1 MADQETSRED
11 KKLPASEKRLREA
24 REEGQVAR
32 SRDFGH
38 AVLFG
43 LTGLTMV
50 LFAGYLGSH
59 SVDLVRRGLRFDRT
73 ISFSTEALAGWLGEL
88 GVLALS
94 VSLPIGVAGIVA
106 AIVAAVV
113 PGGLAWTGKP
123 LGPKWEKLSPLAGL
137 KRIFSRD
144 HLVDSIRLSL
154 LVLGLTLVAGAYVW
168 WEGTTF
174 AALLAMAPEHAV
186 RLAPGL
192 VVQGAGWL
200 LLMLVLVAT
209 VDVPMQ
215 WFRHRTNLK
224 MTLEQ
229 ARREHKETEGDPHVK
244 AQRRQR
250 QREISSGRM
259 MALVPTADVVV
270 TNPTHYAVALKYD
283 EAAGGAPRVIAKGV
297 DHVAARIREVAM
309 EAGVPLLEA
318 PPLAR
323 ALHAHVELDAEIP
336 AALYNAVAQ
345 VLAYVYQLR
354 AAAGRRA
361 PAAPTDL
368 PVPPELDPQTGA
380 TPEGGRA

>member
-1 MADQETSRED
+1 MADQEQSRED

-32 SRDFGH
+32 SRDLGH

-50 LFAGYLGSH
+50 LFAGHLGSS
-59 SVDLVRRGLRFDRT
+59 SVELVGRGLRFDRT
-73 ISFSTEALAGWLGEL
+73 LSFSSEALADWMGGLGM
-88 GVLALS
+88 LALS
-94 VSLPIGVAGIVA
+94 ICLPIGVAGIVA
-106 AIVAAVV
+106 AVVAAAV
-113 PGGLAWTGKP
+113 PGGFAWTGKT
-123 LGPKWEKLSPLAGL
+123 LGPKWSKISPLAGL

-154 LVLGLTLVAGAYVW
+154 LVLGLALIAAAYVW
-168 WEGTTF
+168 WQGGTF

-186 RLAPGL
+186 RIAPGL
-192 VVQGAGWL
+192 VIQGAGWL
-200 LLMLVLVAT
+200 LLLLIVIAT

-224 MTLEQ
+224 MTFEQ

-250 QREISSGRM
+250 QREMSTGRM
-259 MALVPTADVVV
+259 MARVPEADVVV

-283 EAAGGAPRVIAKGV
+283 EAAAGAPRVVAKGA
-297 DHVAARIREVAM
+297 DHVAARIREIAI
-309 EAGVPLLEA
+309 ESGVPMLEA

-323 ALHAHVELDAEIP
+323 ALYSHVEVDAEIP

-368 PVPPELDPQTGA
+368 PVPAELDPQSGMA
-380 TPEGGRA
+380 DEGGRS

>member
-1 MADQETSRED
+1 MADQENSRED

-50 LFAGYLGSH
+50 LFAGYLGSN
-59 SVDLVRRGLRFDRT
+59 SLALVSRGLRFDRSL
-73 ISFSTEALAGWLGEL
+73 SFSTEALAGWLGEL
-88 GVLALS
+88 GGLALS
-94 VSLPIGVAGIVA
+94 ICLPIGVAGIVA
-106 AIVAAVV
+106 AVVAAAV
-113 PGGLAWTGKP
+113 PGGFAWTGKT
-123 LGPKWEKLSPLAGL
+123 LGPKWSKISPLAGL

-144 HLVDSIRLSL
+144 HLVDSIRLSV
-154 LVLGLTLVAGAYVW
+154 LVIGLALVAGAYVW
-168 WEGTTF
+168 WQGGAF

-186 RLAPGL
+186 RLAPRL

-200 LLMLVLVAT
+200 LLLLVFVAL

-229 ARREHKETEGDPHVK
+229 ARKEHKETEGDPHVK

-250 QREISSGRM
+250 QREMSAGRM
-259 MALVPTADVVV
+259 MTRVPMADVVV

-283 EAAGGAPRVIAKGV
+283 EAATGAPRVVAKGA
-297 DHVAARIREVAM
+297 DHVAARIRELAA
-309 EAGVPLLEA
+309 ESGVPMLEA

-323 ALHAHVELDAEIP
+323 ALYAHVDVDAEIP
-336 AALYNAVAQ
+336 ATLYNAVAQ

-354 AAAGRRA
+354 AAVGQRA

-368 PVPPELDPQTGA
+368 PVPAELDPQSTSA
-380 TPEGGRA
+380 REGGRP

>member
-43 LTGLTMV
+43 LTGLTMA
-50 LFAGYLGSH
+50 LFAGYLGSN
-59 SVDLVRRGLRFDRT
+59 SVELVRRGLRFDR
-73 ISFSTEALAGWLGEL
+73 SLSHSSEALAGWLGEL
-88 GVLALS
+88 GGLALS
-94 VSLPIGVAGIVA
+94 VCLPIGVAGIVA
-106 AIVAAVV
+106 AVVAAAV
-113 PGGLAWTGKP
+113 PGGFAWTGKT
-123 LGPKWEKLSPLAGL
+123 LGPKWEKISPLAGL

-144 HLVDSIRLSL
+144 HLVDSIRLSV
-154 LVLGLTLVAGAYVW
+154 LVIGLALVAGAYVW
-168 WEGTTF
+168 WQGGAF

-200 LLMLVLVAT
+200 LLLLVFVAL

-229 ARREHKETEGDPHVK
+229 ARKEHKETEGDPHVK

-250 QREISSGRM
+250 QREMSAGRM
-259 MALVPTADVVV
+259 MTRVPMADVVV
-270 TNPTHYAVALKYD
+270 TNPTPYAVALKYD
-283 EAAGGAPRVIAKGV
+283 EAATGAPRVVAKGA
-297 DHVAARIREVAM
+297 DHVAARIRELAA
-309 EAGVPLLEA
+309 ESGVPMLEA

-323 ALHAHVELDAEIP
+323 ALYAHVDVDAEIP
-336 AALYNAVAQ
+336 ATLYNAVAQ

-354 AAAGRRA
+354 AAVGQRA

-368 PVPPELDPQTGA
+368 PVPAELDPQSTSA
-380 TPEGGRA
+380 REGGRP

>member
-1 MADQETSRED
+1 MADQENSRED

-50 LFAGYLGSH
+50 LFAGYLGTN
-59 SVDLVRRGLRFDRT
+59 SVALVSRGLRFDRSL
-73 ISFSTEALAGWLGEL
+73 SFSSEALAAWLGEL
-88 GVLALS
+88 GALALS
-94 VSLPIGVAGIVA
+94 ICLPIGVAGVI
-106 AIVAAVV
+106 AAVV
-113 PGGLAWTGKP
+113 AAAVPGGFAWTGKT
-123 LGPKWEKLSPLAGL
+123 LGPKWSKISPLAGL

-154 LVLGLTLVAGAYVW
+154 LVLGLATVAGAYVW
-168 WEGTTF
+168 WQGGAF
-174 AALLAMAPEHAV
+174 AALLTMAPEHAV

-192 VVQGAGWL
+192 VIQGAGWL

-209 VDVPMQ
+209 IDVPMQ

-229 ARREHKETEGDPHVK
+229 ARKEHKETEGDPHIK

-250 QREISSGRM
+250 QREMSNGRM
-259 MALVPTADVVV
+259 MTRVPAADVVV

-283 EAAGGAPRVIAKGV
+283 EVAGGAPRVVAKGA
-297 DHVAARIREVAM
+297 DHVAARIREIAT
-309 EAGVPLLEA
+309 ESGVPMLEA

-323 ALHAHVELDAEIP
+323 ALYAHVDIDAEIP
-336 AALYNAVAQ
+336 ATLYNAVAQ

-354 AAAGRRA
+354 TAAGRRA

-368 PVPPELDPQTGA
+368 PVPAELDPQSGEA
-380 TPEGGRA
+380 DEGGRQ

>member
-1 MADQETSRED
+1 MADQDNSRED

-50 LFAGYLGSH
+50 VFAGYLGSNG
-59 SVDLVRRGLRFDRT
+59 VELVRRGLRFDRT
-73 ISFSTEALAGWLGEL
+73 LSFSSDALAGWMGEL
-88 GVLALS
+88 GGLALS
-94 VSLPIGVAGIVA
+94 VCLPIGVAGVL
-106 AIVAAVV
+106 AAVV
-113 PGGLAWTGKP
+113 AAAVPGGFAWTGKT
-123 LGPKWEKLSPLAGL
+123 LGPKWEKISPLAGL

-154 LVLGLTLVAGAYVW
+154 LVLGLALIAGAYVW
-168 WEGTTF
+168 WKGSTF

-192 VVQGAGWL
+192 VIEGAGWL
-200 LLMLVLVAT
+200 LLMLVVVAS

-215 WFRHRTNLK
+215 WFRHRGNLK

-229 ARREHKETEGDPHVK
+229 ARKEHKETEGDPQIK

-250 QREISSGRM
+250 QREMSSGRM
-259 MALVPTADVVV
+259 MARVPGADVVV

-283 EAAGGAPRVIAKGV
+283 ETAGGAPRVVAKGAG
-297 DHVAARIREVAM
+297 HIAARIRAIAVES
-309 EAGVPLLEA
+309 GVPMLEA

-323 ALHAHVELDAEIP
+323 ALHAHVDIDAEIP

-368 PVPPELDPQTGA
+368 PVPAELDPQSDPA
-380 TPEGGRA
+380 RDGGRP

>member
-1 MADQETSRED
+1 MADQENSRED

-50 LFAGYLGSH
+50 LFAGYLGNNSLA
-59 SVDLVRRGLRFDRT
+59 LVSRGLRFDRSL
-73 ISFSTEALAGWLGEL
+73 SFSTEALAGWLGEL
-88 GVLALS
+88 GGLALS
-94 VSLPIGVAGIVA
+94 ICLPIGVAGIVA
-106 AIVAAVV
+106 AVVAAAV
-113 PGGLAWTGKP
+113 PGGFAWTGKT
-123 LGPKWEKLSPLAGL
+123 LGPKWSKISPLAGL

-144 HLVDSIRLSL
+144 HLVDSIRLSV
-154 LVLGLTLVAGAYVW
+154 LVIGLALVAGAYVW
-168 WEGTTF
+168 WQGGAF

-200 LLMLVLVAT
+200 LLLLVFVAL

-224 MTLEQ
+224 MTFEQ
-229 ARREHKETEGDPHVK
+229 ARKEHKETEGDPHVK

-250 QREISSGRM
+250 QREMSAGRM
-259 MALVPTADVVV
+259 MTQVPMADVVV

-283 EAAGGAPRVIAKGV
+283 EAATGAPRVVAKGA
-297 DHVAARIREVAM
+297 DHVAARIRELAA
-309 EAGVPLLEA
+309 ESGVPMLEA

-323 ALHAHVELDAEIP
+323 ALYAHVDVDAEIP
-336 AALYNAVAQ
+336 ATLYNAVAQ

-354 AAAGRRA
+354 AAVGQRA

-368 PVPPELDPQTGA
+368 PVPAELDPQSTSA
-380 TPEGGRA
+380 REGGRP

>member
-1 MADQETSRED
+1 MADQEQSRED

-32 SRDFGH
+32 SRDLGH

-50 LFAGYLGSH
+50 LFAGHLGSR
-59 SVDLVRRGLRFDRT
+59 SVELVGRGLRFDRT
-73 ISFSTEALAGWLGEL
+73 LSFSSEALADWMGGLGM
-88 GVLALS
+88 LALS
-94 VSLPIGVAGIVA
+94 ICLPIGVAGIVA
-106 AIVAAVV
+106 AVVAAAV
-113 PGGLAWTGKP
+113 PGGFAWTGKT
-123 LGPKWEKLSPLAGL
+123 LGPKWSKISPLAGL

-154 LVLGLTLVAGAYVW
+154 LVLGLALIAAAYVW
-168 WEGTTF
+168 WQGGTF

-186 RLAPGL
+186 RIAPGL
-192 VVQGAGWL
+192 VIQGAGWL
-200 LLMLVLVAT
+200 LLLLIVIAT

-224 MTLEQ
+224 MTFEQ

-250 QREISSGRM
+250 QREMSTGRM
-259 MALVPTADVVV
+259 MARVPEADVVV

-283 EAAGGAPRVIAKGV
+283 EAAAGAPRVVAKGA
-297 DHVAARIREVAM
+297 DHVAARIREIAI
-309 EAGVPLLEA
+309 ESGVPMLEA

-323 ALHAHVELDAEIP
+323 ALYSHVEVDAEIP

-368 PVPPELDPQTGA
+368 PVPAELDPQSGMA
-380 TPEGGRA
+380 DEGGRS

>member
-1 MADQETSRED
+1 MADQENSRED

-43 LTGLTMV
+43 LTGLAMV
-50 LFAGYLGSH
+50 LFAGYLGNS
-59 SVDLVRRGLRFDRT
+59 SVALVSRGLRFDRKL
-73 ISFSTEALAGWLGEL
+73 SFSPEALAAWFGEL
-88 GVLALS
+88 GTLALS
-94 VSLPIGVAGIVA
+94 ICLPIGVAGLL
-106 AIVAAVV
+106 AAVIAAAV
-113 PGGLAWTGKP
+113 PGGFAWTGKT
-123 LGPKWEKLSPLAGL
+123 LGPKWSKISPLAGL

-144 HLVDSIRLSL
+144 HLVDSIRLSF
-154 LVLGLTLVAGAYVW
+154 LVLGLALVAGSYVW
-168 WEGTTF
+168 WQGGAF
-174 AALLAMAPEHAV
+174 AALLTMAPEHAV

-200 LLMLVLVAT
+200 LAMLVVVAAI
-209 VDVPMQ
+209 DVPMQ

-224 MTLEQ
+224 MTFEQ
-229 ARREHKETEGDPHVK
+229 ARKEHKETEGDPHVK

-250 QREISSGRM
+250 QREMSTGRM
-259 MALVPTADVVV
+259 MTRVPAADVVV

-283 EAAGGAPRVIAKGV
+283 EAAAGAPRVVAKGA
-297 DHVAARIREVAM
+297 DHVAARIREIAA
-309 EAGVPLLEA
+309 ESGVPLLEA

-323 ALHAHVELDAEIP
+323 ALYAHVEVDAEIP
-336 AALYNAVAQ
+336 ATLYNAVAQ

-354 AAAGRRA
+354 AATGQRE

-368 PVPPELDPQTGA
+368 PVPAELDPQSGGA
-380 TPEGGRA
+380 PEGGRR

>member
-43 LTGLTMV
+43 LTGLTMI
-50 LFAGYLGSH
+50 LFAGHLGSN
-59 SVDLVRRGLRFDRT
+59 SVDLVRRGLHFDRSL
-73 ISFSTEALAGWLGEL
+73 SFSSGGLAGWLGEL
-88 GVLALS
+88 GGLALS
-94 VSLPIGVAGIVA
+94 VCLPIGVAGILA
-106 AIVAAVV
+106 AIVAAAV
-113 PGGLAWTGKP
+113 PGGFAWTGKT
-123 LGPKWEKLSPLAGL
+123 LGPKWNKISPLAGL

-154 LVLGLTLVAGAYVW
+154 LVLGLALIAGAYVW
-168 WEGTTF
+168 WEGATF
-174 AALLAMAPEHAV
+174 AALVAMAPEHAV
-186 RLAPGL
+186 RIAPDL
-192 VVQGAGWL
+192 VLKGAGWL
-200 LLMLVLVAT
+200 LLMLVFVAM

-224 MTLEQ
+224 MTFEQ
-229 ARREHKETEGDPHVK
+229 ARKEHKETEGDPHVK

-250 QREISSGRM
+250 QREMSTGRM

-283 EAAGGAPRVIAKGV
+283 EAAAGAPRVIAKGA
-297 DHVAARIREVAM
+297 DHVAARIREIAL

-323 ALHAHVELDAEIP
+323 ALHAHVEIDAEIP

-354 AAAGRRA
+354 ATAGRRA

-368 PVPPELDPQTGA
+368 PVPAELDPQSA
-380 TPEGGRA
+380 AKPDGGRT

>member
-11 KKLPASEKRLREA
+11 RKLPASEKRLREA
-24 REEGQVAR
+24 REEGRVAR

-50 LFAGYLGSH
+50 LFAGYLGRH
-59 SVDLVRRGLRFDRT
+59 SIELVRRGLRFDRT
-73 ISFSTEALAGWLGEL
+73 ISFSPEALGTWLGEL

-94 VSLPIGVAGIVA
+94 VCLPIGVAGTVA
-106 AIVAAVV
+106 AIIAAVV
-113 PGGLAWTGKP
+113 PGGLAWTGKT
-123 LGPKWEKLSPLAGL
+123 LVPKWQKISPLAGL

-144 HLVDSIRLSL
+144 HLVDSVRLSL
-154 LVLGLTLVAGAYVW
+154 LVLGLTLVAATYVW
-168 WEGTTF
+168 WEGPAF
-174 AALLAMAPEHAV
+174 AALLSMAPEHAV

-200 LLMLVLVAT
+200 LLMLVVVAT

-215 WFRHRTNLK
+215 WFRHRANLR

-250 QREISSGRM
+250 QREISAARM
-259 MALVPTADVVV
+259 MARVPTADVVV

-283 EAAGGAPRVIAKGV
+283 ESVGGAPRVVAKGT
-297 DHVAARIREVAM
+297 DHVAARIREIALQS
-309 EAGVPLLEA
+309 GVPLLEA

-361 PAAPTDL
+361 PSAPTDL
-368 PVPPELDPQTGA
+368 PVPPELDPQSGA

>member
-1 MADQETSRED
+1 MADQENSRED

-50 LFAGYLGSH
+50 LFAGYLGNNSLA
-59 SVDLVRRGLRFDRT
+59 LVSRGLRFDRSL
-73 ISFSTEALAGWLGEL
+73 SFSTEALAGWLGEL
-88 GVLALS
+88 GGLALS
-94 VSLPIGVAGIVA
+94 ICLPIGVAGIVA
-106 AIVAAVV
+106 AVVAAAV
-113 PGGLAWTGKP
+113 PGGFAWTGKT
-123 LGPKWEKLSPLAGL
+123 LGPKWSKISPLAGL

-144 HLVDSIRLSL
+144 HLVDSIRLSV
-154 LVLGLTLVAGAYVW
+154 LVIGLALVAGAYVW
-168 WEGTTF
+168 WQGGAF

-200 LLMLVLVAT
+200 LLLLVFVAL

-229 ARREHKETEGDPHVK
+229 ARKEHKETEGDPHVK

-250 QREISSGRM
+250 QREMSAGRM
-259 MALVPTADVVV
+259 MTQVPMADVVV

-283 EAAGGAPRVIAKGV
+283 EAATGAPRVVAKGA
-297 DHVAARIREVAM
+297 DHVAARIRELAA
-309 EAGVPLLEA
+309 ESGVPMLEA

-323 ALHAHVELDAEIP
+323 ALYAHVDVDAEIP
-336 AALYNAVAQ
+336 ATLYNAVAQ

-354 AAAGRRA
+354 AAVGQRA

-368 PVPPELDPQTGA
+368 PVPAELDPQSA
-380 TPEGGRA
+380 SMPEGGRP